1 MKASGTSIPAR
12 YPPIGVWPAQ
22 MRADMAAAYLDHRD
36 TAELAT
42 AIARGDAPP
51 PSCLRGAGR
60 SREPVWAK
68 AILDRFVAPLLA
80 NDQNDDRSKE
90 NLRALV

>member
-1 MKASGTSIPAR
+1 
-12 YPPIGVWPAQ
+12 VWPAQ
-22 MRADMAAAYLDHRD
+22 MRADMAAAYLDHRN

-42 AIARGDAPP
+42 AIVRGDAPP

-60 SREPVWAK
+60 SREPVWSK
-68 AILDRFVAPLLA
+68 QILDRFVAPLSDR
-80 NDQNDDRSKE
+80 DQNFDQSTE